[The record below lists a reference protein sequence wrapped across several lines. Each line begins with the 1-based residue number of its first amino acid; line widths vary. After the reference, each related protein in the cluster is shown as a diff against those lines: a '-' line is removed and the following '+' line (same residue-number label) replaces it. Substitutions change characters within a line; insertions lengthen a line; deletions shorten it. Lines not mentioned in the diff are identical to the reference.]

1 MITTISNK
9 ILFALAFFLTINAN
23 SQDLV
28 GTELHSETASKWKLG
43 FNNSVGIATQK
54 ATFGKW
60 EGEWY
65 RPGLSFSNE
74 ITVSRKLKDQF
85 FLGVGCSFDYYR
97 IKSESY
103 VYSGTVYHYYG
114 PGPIGYLVT
123 SYDFTDDSERYS
135 QRTTGYVSIPLTFE
149 YYSENKI
156 GFYGKVGVHVSFPV
170 FYNSKNLRTSSKEEI
185 INDPFNLNE
194 PTSKIY
200 NRIGTL
206 PTSMLF
212 AQYGFGL
219 QLKTSK
225 TIGTFG
231 LRLTHGLTKLN
242 EAEKREFPH
251 ALRFEIGIQRE
262 LSAK

>member
-9 ILFALAFFLTINAN
+9 ILLAVAFFLTINAN

-28 GTELHSETASKWKLG
+28 GAELHSVTTSKWKFG

-103 VYSGTVYHYYG
+103 VYSGTAYYHYG
-114 PGPIGYLVT
+114 SVPGPIGFLVS
-123 SYDFTDDSERYS
+123 SYYFTDDSERYS
-135 QRTTGYVSIPLTFE
+135 QRTTGYVSIPLTLE
-149 YYSENKI
+149 YYSEKKM
-156 GFYGKVGVHVSFPV
+156 GFYGRVGVHVSFPV
-170 FYNSKNLRTSSKEEI
+170 FYNSTNIRTSSKEEI
-185 INDPFNLNE
+185 INDSFNLN
-194 PTSKIY
+194 
-200 NRIGTL
+200 
-206 PTSMLF
+206 
-212 AQYGFGL
+212 
-219 QLKTSK
+219 
-225 TIGTFG
+225 
-231 LRLTHGLTKLN
+231 
-242 EAEKREFPH
+242 
-251 ALRFEIGIQRE
+251 
-262 LSAK
+262 